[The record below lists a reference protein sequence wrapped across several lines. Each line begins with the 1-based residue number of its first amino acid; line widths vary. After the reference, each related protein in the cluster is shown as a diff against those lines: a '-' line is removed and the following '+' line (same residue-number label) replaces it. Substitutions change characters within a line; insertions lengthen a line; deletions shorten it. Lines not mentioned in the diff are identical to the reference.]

1 MRNEKPGKLA
11 VVGTGG
17 HAQVVF
23 DTALQTG
30 WSEIV
35 FFDEKPQDSCK
46 KTSFNCSGSFN
57 DLIKSKDQFDGVIVA
72 IGDNEIRLKK
82 TKLLINANAQSI
94 NLVHPRSYVAN
105 NVIIGKGS
113 VVFAGSVVQPNSRLG
128 IANIINS
135 TASVDHDCEFGDGVH
150 ICPGAHIAGNVKI
163 GDECMV
169 GVGSSIINGINL
181 GEKSKIGA
189 GSVVIRNVTKSTT
202 VVGVPAFPV

>member
-1 MRNEKPGKLA
+1 M
-11 VVGTGG
+11 
-17 HAQVVF
+17 
-23 DTALQTG
+23 
-30 WSEIV
+30 
-35 FFDEKPQDSCK
+35 
-46 KTSFNCSGSFN
+46 
-57 DLIKSKDQFDGVIVA
+57 
-72 IGDNEIRLKK
+72 
-82 TKLLINANAQSI
+82 
-94 NLVHPRSYVAN
+94 
-105 NVIIGKGS
+105 
-113 VVFAGSVVQPNSRLG
+113 QPNSRLG

-202 VVGVPAFPV
+202 VVGVPALPV